1 MWFSII
7 AAAIAPGIS
16 LLCYFY
22 LKDKYESEPISM
34 VARLFIFGVILVFP
48 TMVLQRA
55 LVLGF
60 GENPFAFSFLFS
72 AGMEECLKFFIIYY
86 VIYKHVYF
94 DEPYDGIVY
103 AVALSLGFAT
113 MENVIYA
120 LLDFSTFSHLLF
132 RAFLPV
138 SAHALFGVIMGYQMG
153 KAKFNPLAEKKYLRR
168 ALLLPLIFHGIF
180 DYILLSFKSNWLW
193 LMLPLMIFLWLF
205 SLRLLNKAN
214 DRSPFRAVQRDEEAK
229 I

>member
-1 MWFSII
+1 MWLSII
-7 AAAIAPGIS
+7 VAAIAPGFS

-22 LKDKYESEPISM
+22 LKDKYEAEPISM
-34 VARLFIFGVILVFP
+34 VARLFIFGAILVFP
-48 TMVLQRA
+48 TMVIQRV

-60 GENPFAFSFLFS
+60 GDNPFAFSFIFS
-72 AGMEECLKFFIIYY
+72 AGMEECIKFLIVYY

-120 LLDFSTFSHLLF
+120 IIDFSSFSHLLL

-138 SAHALFGVIMGYQMG
+138 SAHALFGVLMGYQLG
-153 KAKFNPLAEKKYLRR
+153 KAKFNPAKERKYLRQ
-168 ALLLPLIFHGIF
+168 ALLFPFIFHGMF
-180 DYILLSFKSNWLW
+180 DYILLDFTSNWLW
-193 LMLPLMIFLWLF
+193 FMLPLMLILWFF
-205 SLRLLNKAN
+205 SLRMLTKAN
-214 DRSPFRAVQRDEEAK
+214 DRSPFRAVKRDEEVK

>member
-1 MWFSII
+1 MWLSII
-7 AAAIAPGIS
+7 IAAIAPGFS

-22 LKDKYESEPISM
+22 LRDKYEAEPISM
-34 VARLFIFGVILVFP
+34 VARLFIFGAILVFP
-48 TMVLQRA
+48 TMVIQRV

-60 GENPFAFSFLFS
+60 GENPFAFAFIFS
-72 AGMEECLKFFIIYY
+72 AGIEESIKFLIVYY

-120 LLDFSTFSHLLF
+120 IIDFSSFSHLLL

-138 SAHALFGVIMGYQMG
+138 SAHALFGVLMGYQLG
-153 KAKFNPLAEKKYLRR
+153 KAKFNPAKERKYLSK
-168 ALLLPLIFHGIF
+168 ALLFPLVFHGVF
-180 DYILLSFKSNWLW
+180 DYILLDFTNNWLW
-193 LMLPLMIFLWLF
+193 LMLPLMLILWIF
-205 SLRLLNKAN
+205 SLRMLNKAN
-214 DRSPFRAVQRDEEAK
+214 DRSPFRAVQRDDEVK

>member
-1 MWFSII
+1 MSWSII
-7 AAAIAPGIS
+7 LAAVAPGVS

-22 LKDKYESEPISM
+22 LRDKYMSEPISM
-34 VARLFIFGVILVFP
+34 VARLFIFGVIIVFP
-48 TMVLQRA
+48 TMVIQRA

-60 GENPFAFSFLFS
+60 GENHFAFSFIYS
-72 AGMEECLKFFIIYY
+72 AGIEECIKFFIVYY

-120 LLDFSTFSHLLF
+120 VLDFSSFSHLLF

-138 SAHALFGVIMGYQMG
+138 SAHALFGVLMGYQLG
-153 KAKFNPLAEKKYLRR
+153 KAKFNPAKEYKYLRR
-168 ALLLPLIFHGIF
+168 ALLLPLVFHGIF
-180 DYILLSFKSNWLW
+180 DYILLDFTNTWLW
-193 LMLPLMIFLWLF
+193 FILPLMFILWFF
-205 SLRLLNKAN
+205 SLRMLNKAN
-214 DRSPFRAVQRDEEAK
+214 DRSPFRAVQREDEVK